1 VPETTPGNATWLVAR
16 REVVERGRERSFLI
30 SSLVSV
36 VVLIAI
42 VVVPGALGLGGPSKQ
57 TLAVTTDVPAALVT
71 QLQARAEAFD
81 VELEIDRVSSPAAA
95 RGAVSDGDADAA
107 LTAGGRTLSAEQ
119 EPDDDLTLLVQTVS
133 RDVGTAAALAQR
145 GADGEEI
152 RRLLDPAPVRTT
164 QLDPGEDRES
174 AAAVAFVVVL
184 LLYFQLIGY
193 GNWVASG
200 VVEEKSSRVVELLLA
215 TVKPWQL
222 LAGKIL
228 GIGALGLVQLLGMAA
243 LGVGAA
249 AATGAV
255 DLPDQTGAAVL
266 AVLPWFVLGY
276 ALYATLFA
284 LLAATVARQEDLQ
297 SATTPLNMLLMAAFF
312 ASFAAQSDPEGGVAR
327 VASLL
332 PPSAPLVMPSRIVQ
346 DAVPAWEVALSAG
359 LTLATIALV
368 VPLAGRIYAGGALR
382 TGKRASLRET
392 WRAARA

>member
-1 VPETTPGNATWLVAR
+1 MPRPDGGATWLVAR
-16 REVVERGRERSFLI
+16 REIVERGRERSFLI
-30 SSLVSV
+30 STLVSI
-36 VVLIAI
+36 VVLVAI
-42 VVVPGALGLGGPSKQ
+42 VVVPSVLGLGGPSKQ
-57 TLAVTTDVPAALVT
+57 TLAVTPDVPSSLVQ
-71 QLQARAEAFD
+71 QLETRAEGFD
-81 VELEIDRVSSPAAA
+81 VELTVDRAASVAEA
-95 RGAVSDGDADAA
+95 RAAVSDGDADAA
-107 LTAGGRTLSAEQ
+107 LTDRGRTLSAEQ
-119 EPDDDLTLLVQTVS
+119 DPDDELALLVQTVS
-133 RDVGTAAALAQR
+133 RDVGTASALRER
-145 GADGEEI
+145 GADDETV
-152 RRLLDPAPVRTT
+152 RRLLDPAPVQTT
-164 QLDPGEDRES
+164 QLDPGGDAE
-174 AAAVAFVVVL
+174 AAAGVAFVVVL

-215 TVKPWQL
+215 TLKPWQL

-249 AATGAV
+249 AASGAV
-255 DLPDQTGAAVL
+255 DLPDSTGTAVL

-346 DAVPAWEVALSAG
+346 DAAAGWEIALSAG
-359 LTLATIALV
+359 LTVAAIAV
-368 VPLAGRIYAGGALR
+368 VIPLAGRIYAGGALR

>member
-1 VPETTPGNATWLVAR
+1 MPRPDGGATWLVAR
-16 REVVERGRERSFLI
+16 REIVERGRERSFLI
-30 SSLVSV
+30 STLVSI
-36 VVLIAI
+36 VVLVAI
-42 VVVPGALGLGGPSKQ
+42 VVVPSVLGLGGPSKQ
-57 TLAVTTDVPAALVT
+57 TLAVTPDVPSSLVQ
-71 QLQARAEAFD
+71 QLETRAEGFD
-81 VELEIDRVSSPAAA
+81 VELTVDRAASVAEA
-95 RGAVSDGDADAA
+95 RAAVSDGDADAA
-107 LTAGGRTLSAEQ
+107 LTDRGRTLSAEQ
-119 EPDDDLTLLVQTVS
+119 DPDDELALLVQTVS
-133 RDVGTAAALAQR
+133 RDVGTASALRER
-145 GADGEEI
+145 GADDETV
-152 RRLLDPAPVRTT
+152 RRLLDPAPVQTT
-164 QLDPGEDRES
+164 QLDPGGDAE
-174 AAAVAFVVVL
+174 AAAGVAFVVVL

-215 TVKPWQL
+215 TLKPWQL

-249 AATGAV
+249 AASGAV
-255 DLPDQTGAAVL
+255 DLPDSTGTAVL

-327 VASLL
+327 VASFL

-346 DAVPAWEVALSAG
+346 DAAAGWEIALSAG
-359 LTLATIALV
+359 LTVAAIAV
-368 VPLAGRIYAGGALR
+368 VIPLAGRIYAGGALR